1 MNVLKLTHEKI
12 LRARFFVRD
21 ATQDNEF
28 CVLSFKA
35 GWPKVVARF

>member
-12 LRARFFVRD
+12 LRQIFVRD